1 VTLGSDCDI
10 KFQVGPQILNMFKS
24 LAGVFPIANTPFHPD
39 GSVDFESQDRLIDY
53 LIEQGAH
60 GLGLFGNASEG
71 YALSGPERIE
81 LMRRITRRVNGRV
94 PLVASSG
101 HTGTDAA
108 VELSK
113 EMEDLG
119 ADCLMVLPPY
129 FLKTDGDGLMYYFSA
144 ISHAVKIPIMVQDAP
159 LMTQVAMPPPLLARM
174 AREIEHVQY
183 LKLEAPPTPPK
194 FSAVARLAQG
204 SLTLF
209 GGLNCQF
216 FIEEWQRGARG
227 QMPGS
232 DRTRDLVDIWNHLE
246 SANLDAAWARFT
258 RVLPLLRFELQP
270 GLGVSAQKHNLV
282 AEGVIASAHVRHPTA
297 ALDAESLAELA
308 HLRQMVGREESQA
321 AFSNT

>member
-1 VTLGSDCDI
+1 LIEDSLSTTSTLS
-10 KFQVGPQILNMFKS
+10 
-24 LAGVFPIANTPFHPD
+24 GVYPIANTPFHTD
-39 GSVDFESQDRLIDY
+39 GSVDFDSQDRLIDY
-53 LIEQGAH
+53 LLDQGAH

-71 YALSGPERIE
+71 YTLSATERIE
-81 LMRRITRRVNGRV
+81 LMRRIAKRVNGRV

-129 FLKTDGDGLMYYFSA
+129 FLKTDGEGLMYYFTA
-144 ISHAVKIPIMVQDAP
+144 ISNAVKIPIMVQDAP
-159 LMTQVAMPPPLLARM
+159 LMTQVAMPPALLARM
-174 AREIEHVQY
+174 GREIENVKY
-183 LKLEAPPTPPK
+183 VKVEAPPTPSK
-194 FSAVARLAQG
+194 FTAVAKQAG
-204 SLTLF
+204 GALTLF

-246 SANLDAAWARFT
+246 AGELDAAWALFT

-282 AEGVIASAHVRHPTA
+282 AEGVIANAHVRHPTA
-297 ALDAESLAELA
+297 ALEPESVAELA
-308 HLRQMVGREESQA
+308 HLREMVSREEPVAVSKA
-321 AFSNT
+321 